1 MPHTVREGEFMPKK
15 RGIGKGNIPIEKEFA
30 RRIEDGKIIKE
41 LPYITYNGELVSLF
55 SVVHPTICKMCG
67 AKLYIDQYGN
77 RYILSSFGILEI
89 PVTYWV
95 CSNDN
100 CKTHYHDEII
110 GVTSSKNYSDE
121 YLEKQFYTRYK
132 GKCSLF
138 NNRAVGE
145 IYTSDGD
152 YDGRAACPTTL
163 WKYEQVKGT
172 FSIED
177 LRNTNIDFDGTIHC
191 DGYWIKEGWRKFV
204 EMQLGRKLTNKE
216 WKKLRYKV
224 IYVIATNDKVILDF
238 EITDI
243 HPSYISLIPLFSRV
257 KTRLGEEKI
266 KKVVSDEDSAI
277 IGAVNSVLPDATHSF
292 CVFHQLQHLTKLYID
307 DFKSLDK
314 LPYWDKKFYEIAQE
328 LILADNTIL
337 STIKLQELRSMLKD
351 QDLTTTSEIAMEFV
365 EKTYMKNKKILMSGF
380 VPETN
385 NVMEQLFSFIND
397 FVYQIKSFK
406 IRSGLKNWASNML
419 SIWNSRE
426 FNTGNYRGLS
436 PLEISE
442 YKYSGIS

>member
-1 MPHTVREGEFMPKK
+1 MYKNVSV
-15 RGIGKGNIPIEKEFA
+15 GKGNIPIEKEFA
-30 RRIEDGKIIKE
+30 KRIEDGKIIKE
-41 LPYITYNGELVSLF
+41 LPYVTYDGELVCLF
-55 SVVHPTICKMCG
+55 SVVHPTICIECG
-67 AKLYIDQYGN
+67 ARLYIDQHWD
-77 RYILSSFGILEI
+77 RYIISSFGILEI
-89 PVTYWV
+89 SVIYWV
-95 CSNDN
+95 CSNDG

-110 GVTSSKNYSDE
+110 GVTGSKNYSDE
-121 YLEKQFYTRYK
+121 YLDKQFYTRYK

-138 NNRAVGE
+138 NNRTIGE
-145 IYTSDGD
+145 IYTSEDD
-152 YDGRAACPTTL
+152 YNGRAACPATL

-172 FSIED
+172 LSIEE
-177 LRNTNIDFDGTIHC
+177 LRSTDIDFGGTIHC
-191 DGYWIKEGWRKFV
+191 DGYWVKEGWRKFI

-216 WKKLRYKV
+216 WKKLRNKI

-243 HPSYISLIPLFSRV
+243 QPSYISLIPLFSRV
-257 KTRLGEEKI
+257 KTRLGEKNI

-292 CVFHQLQHLTKLYID
+292 CVFHQLKNLTKLYLD
-307 DFKSLDK
+307 DFKTLDK
-314 LPYWDKKFYEIAQE
+314 LPYWDKKFYEMAQE

-351 QDLTTTSEIAMEFV
+351 QYLTTTSENAMKFIE
-365 EKTYMKNKKILMSGF
+365 EAYKKNKKILMSGF

-406 IRSGLKNWASNML
+406 IRSGLKNWAANMF
-419 SIWNSRE
+419 SIWNTRE
-426 FNTGNYRGLS
+426 FNTGNFRGLS
-436 PLEISE
+436 PLDISE